1 MTTINILALEV
12 AITSSTGLVESLDRI
27 AVNAEV
33 NDAQNIRDIRKKLI
47 NIRNDLYAAVDAA
60 KDSQRS

>member
-27 AVNAEV
+27 AVNAEG
-33 NDAQNIRDIRKKLI
+33 NEAQNIRDIRKKLI

-60 KDSQRS
+60 QDSQRS